1 MSQEDIYIP
10 ISLKEKFMSKVRPYD
25 FGRVFFL
32 DKSNSIPDKI
42 YFQPLGNHVANV
54 RRLVKLWDIEDFPG
68 NNEEDKLKSKA
79 RVDEAA
85 RIHDIGKPYRFK
97 LEVKKTK
104 QGKFKEYIYSFKGH
118 RFLAESSNEW
128 AKMLAIGHHDF
139 SVNDICRDSYK
150 LKKNSSDYQDIL
162 TQDSLAYARELYILE
177 MCDQIEAELAC
188 RIIGNDEQ
196 AESRAFMDFTTTK
209 LDDDNLN
216 YSIDPWPF
224 EKKEI
229 PLSFVYWSMELS
241 QDDKNSLKKLLDSP
255 EKLEIE
261 INKLVEKW
269 WKDNR
274 GKPPREIPKI
284 ATLKQNESL
293 DITDKWNCE
302 TFYKKLGGENF
313 NPNPMQKEMWEE
325 IFENYHPTVLLKSP
339 TGSGKLEAILFPSL
353 AKNHRLILPL
363 PARSLIDDQK
373 ERIAKYIQIFS
384 QLPENQNREFS
395 LVIDTGSQMYRQV
408 YQNGKEVKRNINP
421 RRHLYKGD
429 VILTTI
435 DKFIYRYFAF
445 GDKQKSFIF
454 PLRINHKKT
463 LICFDEAHSYENI
476 AFTNFSS
483 LVKSLY
489 EAGRSLV
496 LMTATL
502 PPEHLKYFD
511 YFEPVID
518 YIDDS
523 EKAEKLEIFQ
533 QVTLKYSHPEKSFE
547 WRDEQLEKIPDILL
561 TEWKKA
567 KTQMRIITVVETV
580 KDAVKI
586 YQEVKDEL
594 GSKTDKQEQFI
605 FLYHGRL
612 DQYQRPEIYQK
623 LKQRDE
629 NNLPYILITT
639 SAIEVGCDLNS
650 QILISEICPPE
661 NLIQRAGRCNRKGN
675 ISDAKV
681 IVVGKK
687 IKDFVNTLDQ
697 DSWQKYQETLKVLKS
712 NKQFH
717 PQKISE
723 CISRSQQVNDYRVIE
738 LFSMLHDY
746 VYGADLTC
754 QPLHKKGLIIT
765 RSWTPSATLVYDDG
779 TKEDSI
785 ENIHKM
791 PQVTVPVDR
800 LIIKENQTN
809 KYTNLEVYEHYYNQ
823 EETRWSLRP
832 LGWGC
837 AYQKNIVVKIK
848 KSNEGA
854 FVPDGKQEYNYV
866 QELGFIELPGIF
878 IKLKTHNLDEKLLF
892 KQDDSEQKSAS
903 IFYIKTLE
911 ISK

>member
-1 MSQEDIYIP
+1 
-10 ISLKEKFMSKVRPYD
+10 MSKGRAYD
-25 FGRVFFL
+25 FGRVFFSFSEES
-32 DKSNSIPDKI
+32 KTIPDKI

-54 RRLVKLWDIEDFPG
+54 RRLVKLWNIEDFSG
-68 NNEEDKLKSKA
+68 NNEADKLKSQT

-85 RIHDIGKPYRFK
+85 KIHDIGKPYRFK
-97 LEVKKTK
+97 LEAKKAK
-104 QGKFKEYIYSFKGH
+104 EGKFQEFAYSFKGH
-118 RFLAESSNEW
+118 RFLAESSNDW
-128 AKMLAIGHHDF
+128 VKLLAIGHHDF

-150 LKKNSSDYQDIL
+150 LQKKLPEYRDIL
-162 TQDSLAYARELYILE
+162 TQDSLAYGRELYILE

-209 LDDDNLN
+209 LDDGNWKYL
-216 YSIDPWPF
+216 IDPWPF
-224 EKKEI
+224 GKQEF
-229 PLSFVYWSMELS
+229 PLSFVYWSMKLS
-241 QDDKNSLKKLLDSP
+241 REDKNSLEKLLDSP

-284 ATLKQNESL
+284 ATLQQNESP

-325 IFENYHPTVLLKSP
+325 IFEKSHPTTLLKSP

-353 AKNHRLILPL
+353 AKNYRLILPL

-373 ERIAKYIQIFS
+373 ERIAKYIQTFS

-408 YQNGKEVKRNINP
+408 YQNGEEVNRKINL

-435 DKFIYRYFAF
+435 DKFLYRYFAF

-454 PLRINHKKT
+454 PLRINQEKT
-463 LICFDEAHSYENI
+463 LICFDEAHSYETI

-502 PPEHLKYFD
+502 PPEHLEHFD
-511 YFEPVID
+511 YFDSVID

-523 EKAEKLEIFQ
+523 EKSEKLQEFQ
-533 QVTLKYSHPEKSFE
+533 QVTLKYSHPEKNFE
-547 WRDEQLEKIPDILL
+547 WRELKIGNQPEKYQEILCQEIQEVLLE
-561 TEWKKA
+561 EWKKA
-567 KTQMRIITVVETV
+567 RANIRIIAVVETV
-580 KDAVKI
+580 KDAVQI
-586 YQEVKDEL
+586 YQQAKEEL
-594 GSKTDKQEQFI
+594 GSNIDKKKQFI

-612 DQYQRPEIYQK
+612 DQYQRPEVYQK
-623 LKQRDE
+623 LKHRD
-629 NNLPYILITT
+629 NHNLPYILITT

-650 QILISEICPPE
+650 QILISEICSPE

-675 ISDAKV
+675 IPDAKV

-687 IKDFVNTLDQ
+687 IQDFANTLDQ
-697 DSWQKYQETLKVLKS
+697 DSWQKYQQTLKELKS
-712 NKQFH
+712 NKQFNS
-717 PQKISE
+717 QKISE
-723 CISRSQQVNDYRVIE
+723 CISRSQQVNDYRVVE

-746 VYGADLTC
+746 VYCADLAC
-754 QPLHKKGLIIT
+754 QPLHKKGLVIT

-779 TKEDSI
+779 THG
-785 ENIHKM
+785 ENINKM
-791 PQVTVPVDR
+791 PQVTVPINR
-800 LIIKENQTN
+800 LFIKKSTEEQESNEYANT
-809 KYTNLEVYEHYYNQ
+809 YIYERYYNQ

-837 AYQKNIVVKIK
+837 AYQKNILVKIN
-848 KSNEGA
+848 KSNDEV
-854 FVPDGKQEYNYV
+854 FIPEEKQEYNYQ
-866 QELGFIELPGIF
+866 QELGFLELPGIF
-878 IKLKTHNLDEKLLF
+878 IKLKTQNLDEKLLL
-892 KQDDSEQKSAS
+892 KQDNSEQHSA
-903 IFYIKTLE
+903 IITYTKNLE
-911 ISK
+911 Q